1 VRPGEAVGGELG
13 GGGAGGGFCA
23 NATGARNPA
32 KIANPTATSTPAL
45 SLRKKRIK
53 TFAGGTLVNQ
63 SLGLGSVPVKMPVRH
78 FFVSNGSGKGS
89 GKSAR
94 GANPRAEEDNFM
106 TAALRFV
113 DKDGVTASPLSRQM
127 GESVLRMIVQTIVGR
142 GPCGARNV
150 QGQP

>member
-1 VRPGEAVGGELG
+1 
-13 GGGAGGGFCA
+13 
-23 NATGARNPA
+23 
-32 KIANPTATSTPAL
+32 
-45 SLRKKRIK
+45 
-53 TFAGGTLVNQ
+53 
-63 SLGLGSVPVKMPVRH
+63 MPVRH
-78 FFVSNGSGKGS
+78 FFVFNGSGEGS

-94 GANPRAEEDNFM
+94 ETSPLAEEDNFM

-127 GESVLRMIVQTIVGR
+127 GESVLRMIVQTIAGR